1 MMRDPAS
8 HDSLLADMPLLRA
21 AAARGWPDYR
31 WEANVSNLEW
41 LAGLSAAREMRGDG
55 PYAALLPGNFID
67 FEPVSEEHTLDSCPD
82 YHAWCE
88 RRRDEW
94 LGDL

>member
-1 MMRDPAS
+1 MDLAG
-8 HDSLLADMPLLRA
+8 HNSLMADMPLLRA

-31 WEANVSNLEW
+31 WHQHVKNLEW
-41 LAGLSAAREMRGDG
+41 LAELSAKREMRGDG
-55 PYAALLPGNFID
+55 PYAAMLPGNFVD
-67 FEPVSEEHTLDSCPD
+67 FEPEQELDSCPD
-82 YHAWCE
+82 YAAWCE